1 MSEEKLLF
9 KTNDIFE
16 ANIIKSKL
24 EAEGIP
30 VLVKGDIL
38 GNAYKVTV
46 NGLGLIR
53 IYVGEENLEKAK
65 ELIDTGG
72 GSEDSDNKR

>member
-1 MSEEKLLF
+1 MGEEKLLF

-30 VLVKGDIL
+30 VLVKGEIL

-53 IYVGEENLEKAK
+53 IYVGEENYETAK
-65 ELIDTGG
+65 QLIDTGG

>member
-1 MSEEKLLF
+1 MGEEKLLF

-30 VLVKGDIL
+30 VLVKGEIL

-53 IYVGEENLEKAK
+53 IYVGEENCETAK
-65 ELIDTGG
+65 QLIDTGG

>member
-30 VLVKGDIL
+30 VLVKGDVL

>member
-24 EAEGIP
+24 EAEGIA
-30 VLVKGDIL
+30 VLVKGEIL